1 MHYQLRKA
9 ATLLIA
15 ILCVGWVQAQTKTI
29 YVSPVGTGDGTEGQ
43 PTTLQAAVSQASDG
57 DVILMKGGTYTLT
70 EQLVIDKAITLTGA
84 PEGTSTTITAS
95 NADWSTSETSKLNLI
110 SIVGGTEGK
119 KVTLQDVTIKK
130 SKRSGINAQSPMT
143 TELVG
148 VTLEDNLAGAGMIV
162 HSKVIARSITTSGNG
177 WGGINVDMGTPE
189 YTVTFEFDENCL
201 FNEIYDIY
209 SDDPGEASINYV
221 TAPITGNWN
230 HSVYKTLAD
239 TEPTNGKFPYKLKRV
254 WYNGIVAEVSDD
266 DKGIFVYANGNEV
279 NVTPGDDPLYTA
291 FYIGNK
297 NDNSSIELPIAWNLT
312 LFGGAKNRSVA
323 RSSINVEQG
332 ATLCNIFGGGYG
344 ELATKAQADVNG
356 ATSIVVKTSNV
367 TNLIVGGG
375 KYYARSGQV
384 YIDVLNNST
393 VNWIIGGGYDAGKTT
408 NTIDTDFEASVNRA
422 EEATI
427 NITGSKANIVCVG
440 GGQGLSYTK
449 EANATLKGATI
460 TGGLLGTGSNGRSDQ
475 VTINALGCTFEK
487 AADGD
492 PIEIAAVNRGRVGT
506 ANITFRNC
514 EFWGTESD
522 YYAYAGA
529 TYNWSANGSQSS
541 NAHEIINQV
550 SWSFQN
556 CTSLP
561 FSLSLSDGLLGNVN
575 VEGIP
580 VQVEPFTYN
589 ASGSGITT
597 AFTVPAEKT
606 WEFSSGFRFKEG
618 ETMATLDNQGT
629 LNISVS
635 DLTELKAAMQANA
648 TQVTLPA
655 DQLTLN
661 EQLVINKPI
670 SIEGRTDEN
679 NNPLTTLTANPIAP
693 WPKKAD
699 GSIQSSKANLISIQ
713 GNGIGNVALSNL
725 KITGSMAS
733 GINAQSAMETTLNN
747 ITLTNNANA
756 GLLVHSKVY
765 ANQTT
770 ISDNGWGGVNIDK
783 GTPTYTPQLFISE
796 TIIEGY
802 GKPQVWSELVESEP
816 SLLFQDDAWRV
827 FKAKNADK
835 TKDMWFW
842 SDDELTALVLST
854 GCNAGNDEGEVSV
867 FANGFPVTVYEENN
881 QLVIETENETL
892 KFSNKTSGGYYPVRL
907 YGGSYMNPV
916 SSTSITLNSG
926 YIRNIYGGGR
936 SDDAA
941 MPAFVSGDA
950 NITVNGDASAV
961 LIVGGGR
968 YYATTATANI
978 AFGNEN
984 NPYTGN
990 MGTVYVGGMDQG
1002 QTTNKDNP
1010 YNEQLYYNANYV
1022 GFVNLNIYGGTFS
1035 EVACGGGNGYTHTGI
1050 SNVDIK
1056 NATIDE
1062 LFGASANGTADNV
1075 TVGLTNTKVV
1085 KNLSAVNRAHINNL
1099 VMFIGEDCTFGENIV
1114 TSLGATPDWAGSD
1127 TNGAYIPSVK
1137 KSAFFFYGQNCPTMQ
1152 VGQGLDKAEVYL
1164 SGAPA
1169 LITTFN
1175 AGTPN
1180 NPVAGF
1186 QSTVK
1191 KFTINSNGGNWT
1203 FSDGLTIAK
1212 EVEIEGNGKLSVN
1225 NSVCQVATLAQLDY
1239 VLNQHVSQIQ
1249 LTEPRYNSFT
1259 VNTSAVTIDGNKATV
1274 NGTITL
1280 GENASSVSLKE
1291 FQFNPGEGNKAIVN
1305 TNGSEM
1311 NISHNYWGSVEPN
1324 FEALVQ
1330 TTGEIA
1336 PYPYYDATS
1345 MTKEALT
1352 YQDILI
1358 KEPNQTLPKIYP
1370 GCELE
1375 IKSNGS
1381 AFLTQSNAKFGSV
1394 IIHEDGQ
1401 LIPRYEETTGSPAT
1415 ADVFAFVPQLENK
1428 WKALGTPFE
1437 ATLMNAE
1444 LEEEN
1449 EVTLS
1454 DPNEDKGI
1462 WFADLVENKPEIA
1475 VKNDYTNAGL
1485 WAANNDIQYA
1495 LVSNDS
1501 VSLAVEREPQSTID
1515 GLQMVVNP
1523 NTYDITLKQ
1532 NVYVLS
1538 EDGTTFMLTE
1548 TPPTIKAFQSYVIAD
1563 DNTRATLRSIGT
1575 TDPNATANEFIV
1587 KEGYYLTTERGAIVV
1602 HTAEPMELY
1611 VVAVSGAVVYRGTV
1625 ANGERIAVPTG
1636 IYAVNGQMV
1645 RVK

>member
-1 MHYQLRKA
+1 MKYNLRKGLF
-9 ATLLIA
+9 LLMA
-15 ILCVGWVQAQTKTI
+15 ILCVGWVQAQTNTI
-29 YVSPVGTGDGTEGQ
+29 YVSPSGTDSNAGTQENPKSLTSAVSTATDGTTIQ
-43 PTTLQAAVSQASDG
+43 LSA
-57 DVILMKGGTYTLT
+57 GTYELAS
-70 EQLVIDKAITLTGA
+70 QLVIDKAITLVG
-84 PEGTSTTITAS
+84 EDGTIIKATA
-95 NADWSTSETSKLNLI
+95 ADWSTSNSYERNLI
-110 SIVGGTEGK
+110 SIVGGSSEGT
-119 KVTLQDVTIKK
+119 VTLQHLIITR
-130 SKRSGINAQSPMT
+130 SKRSGINAQSAMT
-143 TELVG
+143 TV
-148 VTLEDNLAGAGMIV
+148 LESVKLQNNSYGAGMIV
-162 HSKVIARSITTSGNG
+162 HSKVIANGITTSGNG
-177 WGGINVDMGTPE
+177 WGGINVDKGTPE
-189 YTVTFEFDENCL
+189 YAVSFDFDENCL
-201 FNEIYDIY
+201 FHEVYDIF
-209 SDDPGEASINYV
+209 SDDPSEASANYV
-221 TAPITGNWN
+221 TLPTTGNWN
-230 HSVYKTLAD
+230 HGVYKTLAA
-239 TEPTNGKFPYKLKRV
+239 TEPTKGKFPYKLKRV
-254 WYNGIVAEVSDD
+254 WYDGLVTEVSDD
-266 DKGIFVYANGNEV
+266 DTGIFVYANGNRV
-279 NVTPGDDPLYTA
+279 NVTPGDDPSYTA

-297 NDNSSIELPIAWNLT
+297 NDNSSIELPVAWNLT

-323 RSSINVEQG
+323 NSYIYVEG
-332 ATLCNIFGGGYG
+332 NATLRNIFGGGYG
-344 ELATKAQADVNG
+344 ELATKSQADVEG
-356 ATSIVVKTSNV
+356 ETRISLFPGHV

-384 YIDVLNNST
+384 RIFVENQSK
-393 VNWIIGGGYDAGKTT
+393 VNWIIGGGFDAGNTT
-408 NTIDTDFEASVNRA
+408 NTIETSFDKSVNRVQYS
-422 EEATI
+422 
-427 NITGSKANIVCVG
+427 NITMRNSTANIVCVG
-440 GGQGLSYTK
+440 GGQGLSYTQ
-449 EANATLKGATI
+449 KGYADLEGSTI
-460 TGGLLGTGSNGRSDQ
+460 TGGLLGTGSNGRSDE
-475 VTINALGCTFEK
+475 VLMYVNKCMFERP
-487 AADGD
+487 DGED
-492 PIEIAAVNRGRVGT
+492 PIEIAAVNRGRVGSAKISFT
-506 ANITFRNC
+506 NC
-514 EFWGTESD
+514 EFRGTASD

-529 TYNWSANGSQSS
+529 TYNWSWNGAQLS
-541 NAHEIINQV
+541 NAHEITDRV
-550 SWSFQN
+550 HWLFQN
-556 CTSLP
+556 CGNIP
-561 FSLSLSDGLLGNVN
+561 FSLGLSDGLLGDMF

-580 VQVEPFTYN
+580 VQVEPFTFN
-589 ASGSGITT
+589 ASGSGIT
-597 AFTVPAEKT
+597 ASFTVPAGKT
-606 WEFSSGFRFKEG
+606 WGFSNGIRFNNG
-618 ETMATLDNQGT
+618 EAVATLANQGT
-629 LNISVS
+629 LNITVA
-635 DLTELKAAMQANA
+635 DIDGLKAAMQANA
-648 TQVTLPA
+648 TRVTLPEGT
-655 DQLTLN
+655 LTLD

-670 SIEGRTDEN
+670 IIDGRADEN
-679 NNPLTTLTANPIAP
+679 NNPLTILTANPNAA

-699 GSIQSSKANLISIQ
+699 GSIQSSTANLISIE
-713 GNGIGNVALSNL
+713 GNETGNVTLSKM

-733 GINAQSAMETTLNN
+733 GINAQSAMGIMMFNMN
-747 ITLTNNANA
+747 LTGNTNA
-756 GLLVHSKVY
+756 GLLVHSNVY
-765 ANQTT
+765 AYQTT
-770 ISDNGWGGVNIDK
+770 ISNNGWGGVNIDN
-783 GTPTYTPQLFISE
+783 GTPTYTPRFNMDES
-796 TIIEGY
+796 TIEEE
-802 GKPQVWSELVESEP
+802 GKPQVWSELVDTEP
-816 SLLFQDDAWRV
+816 RFLFEEDGWRV
-827 FKAKNADK
+827 FKDKNTDR

-842 SDDELTALVLST
+842 SNDELTALVLPT
-854 GCNAGNDEGEVSV
+854 GCNTGYDEGEVSV

-881 QLVIETENETL
+881 QLVIETENETMT
-892 KFSNKTSGGYYPVRL
+892 FGDKTKAGYYPVRL
-907 YGGSYMNPV
+907 YGGSYMCPV

-1085 KNLSAVNRAHINNL
+1085 KNLSAVNRAHIGEL

-1114 TSLGATPDWAGSD
+1114 TSLGATPDWADSD

-1137 KSAFFFYGQNCPTMQ
+1137 KSAFFFNGKNCPTMQ

-1175 AGTPN
+1175 AGTPK

-1186 QSTVK
+1186 QPTVK
-1191 KFTINSNGGNWT
+1191 KFTIDSNGGNWT
-1203 FSDGLTIAK
+1203 FSNGLTIAK
-1212 EVEIEGNGKLSVN
+1212 EAEIDGNGKLSVN

-1239 VLNQHVSQIQ
+1239 VLNQDVSQIQ
-1249 LTEPRYNSFT
+1249 LTEPSYNSFT
-1259 VNTSAVTIDGNKATV
+1259 VNTSAVTIDGNKAKV

-1280 GENASSVSLKE
+1280 GQDASSVSLKE

-1311 NISHNYWGSVEPN
+1311 NITHNYWGSVEPN
-1324 FEALVQ
+1324 FEALIQ

-1336 PYPYYDATS
+1336 PYPYYDAAS
-1345 MTKEALT
+1345 MIEDALT
-1352 YQDILI
+1352 YQEILI

-1375 IKSNGS
+1375 IKAQGS
-1381 AFLTQSNAKFGSV
+1381 AILTQANAQFGSV
-1394 IIHEDGQ
+1394 IIHEGGQ
-1401 LIPRYEETTGSPAT
+1401 LIPSYGETTGSPAT
-1415 ADVFAFVPQLENK
+1415 ADVFAFVPTLENK

-1437 ATLMNAE
+1437 ATLMDAE

-1454 DPNEDKGI
+1454 DPKADKGI

-1495 LVSNDS
+1495 LVSNEQ

-1515 GLQMVVNP
+1515 GLEMVVNP
-1523 NTYDITLKQ
+1523 NTYDITLKE

-1538 EDGTTFMLTE
+1538 DDGSTFMLTK

-1563 DNTRATLRSIGT
+1563 ANTRATLRSIGT
-1575 TDPNATANEFIV
+1575 TDPNATANEFVV

-1625 ANGERIAVPTG
+1625 ADGERIAVPTG